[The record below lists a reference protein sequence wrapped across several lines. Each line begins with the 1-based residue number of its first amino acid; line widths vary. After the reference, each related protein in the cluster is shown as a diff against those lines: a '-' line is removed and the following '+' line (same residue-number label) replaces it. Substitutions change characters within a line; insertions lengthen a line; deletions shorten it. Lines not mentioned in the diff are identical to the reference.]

1 MRLTQG
7 TFSFLP
13 DLSDAEIAA
22 QIDYGLN
29 QGWAWSVEFTGDPHP
44 RNTYW
49 EMWGPPMFDLR
60 DAAGVLFEVNA
71 CRRAHPHEYIKLNA
85 FDSTRGFE
93 TMRMSFIV
101 NRPPVEQGFH
111 LEREEGPGR
120 TQRYAVRANAV
131 DRRTGGRD

>member
-60 DAAGVLFEVNA
+60 DAAAVLLEVNA
-71 CRRAHPHEYIKLNA
+71 CRRAHPHGYIKLNA

-101 NRPPVEQGFH
+101 NRPAVEPGFH
-111 LEREEGPGR
+111 LEREDGPGR
-120 TQRYAVRANAV
+120 TQRYSVSANAV
-131 DRRTGGRD
+131 ERRAGGRD